1 MATSTNRFVHRTNAI
16 DRMGRTVVYEGELL
30 RHPVYTRFLHWMV
43 GIFFFLALLSG
54 FGIYL
59 PWIFRFFT
67 PLFGGGAT
75 TRFLHPWFGLGFVFF
90 FALQAL
96 NWLQVMSWTPS
107 DTQWMKRIKRYIRND
122 DAMEPADVGFFNAG
136 QKMQFWEIVGG
147 CIAYVLTGVIM
158 WFPEIFGRIAVA
170 FAYVIHD
177 ISALVMLFG
186 IFFHVYLSTFGEPHT
201 IQAMTRGTVSEAW
214 AWTHH
219 PAWYQAVTGRDPY
232 QAMEQARQRL
242 GETGPAIQAP
252 PSQART
258 DVAPLLP
265 PARGEGRWQSLLNS
279 WRSGKK

>member
-1 MATSTNRFVHRTNAI
+1 MATSANRFEHRTNAI

-75 TRFLHPWFGLGFVFF
+75 TRLLHPWFGLGFVIFF
-90 FALQAL
+90 GLQAL

-107 DTQWMKRIKRYIRND
+107 DTQWMKRIKSYIRNED
-122 DAMEPADVGFFNAG
+122 GMEPADVGFFNGG

-147 CIAYVLTGVIM
+147 CVAYIITGIIM

-219 PAWYQAVTGRDPY
+219 PAWYQAVTGRDAY
-232 QAMEQARQRL
+232 QSMEQERQRL
-242 GETGPAIQAP
+242 GETSSAIQGS
-252 PSQART
+252 PSQAKT
-258 DVAPLLP
+258 AVAPLLP
-265 PARGEGRWQSLLNS
+265 PATSEGRWQSLLNA

>member
-1 MATSTNRFVHRTNAI
+1 MATSANRFEHRSNAI

-75 TRFLHPWFGLGFVFF
+75 TRFLHPWFGLGFVIFF
-90 FALQAL
+90 GLQAL
-96 NWLQVMSWTPS
+96 NWLQVMRWTPS
-107 DTQWMKRIKRYIRND
+107 DTVWMKRIKRYVRNED
-122 DAMEPADVGFFNAG
+122 GMEPKEVGFFNAG

-170 FAYVIHD
+170 ISYVVHD

-186 IFFHVYLSTFGEPHT
+186 IFFHIYLSTFGEPHT

-219 PAWYQAVTGRDPY
+219 PGWYEEVTGRDAY
-232 QAMEQARQRL
+232 QAMEHERQRL
-242 GETGPAIQAP
+242 AATIPVIQAP
-252 PSQART
+252 PSQAKT
-258 DVAPLLP
+258 AVAPLLP
-265 PARGEGRWQSLLNS
+265 PASGVGRWQSLLNS

>member
-1 MATSTNRFVHRTNAI
+1 
-16 DRMGRTVVYEGELL
+16 MGRTVVYEGELL

-75 TRFLHPWFGLGFVFF
+75 TRFLHPWFGLGFVIFF
-90 FALQAL
+90 GLQAL
-96 NWLQVMSWTPS
+96 NWLQVMRWTPS
-107 DTQWMKRIKRYIRND
+107 DTVWMKRIKRYVRNED
-122 DAMEPADVGFFNAG
+122 GMEPKEVGFFNAG

-170 FAYVIHD
+170 ISYVVHD

-186 IFFHVYLSTFGEPHT
+186 IFFHIYLSTFGEPHT

-219 PAWYQAVTGRDPY
+219 PGWYEEVTGRDAY
-232 QAMEQARQRL
+232 QAMEQERQRL
-242 GETGPAIQAP
+242 AATSPVIQAP
-252 PSQART
+252 PSQAKT
-258 DVAPLLP
+258 AVAPLLP
-265 PARGEGRWQSLLNS
+265 PASGVGRWQSLLNS